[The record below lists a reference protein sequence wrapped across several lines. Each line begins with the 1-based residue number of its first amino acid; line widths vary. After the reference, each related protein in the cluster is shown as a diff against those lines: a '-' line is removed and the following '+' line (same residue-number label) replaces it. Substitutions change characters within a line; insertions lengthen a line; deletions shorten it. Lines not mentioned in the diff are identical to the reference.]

1 MNPTSGMGETETALA
16 WEKLSEGFVTRR
28 EPGSPTAIA
37 AGSRCVLT
45 DDGDL
50 VCSYMGQSKLGV
62 NDFVP
67 TVSRSSD
74 LGRTWTEQGPI
85 WPHLKDRASDF
96 VSISRAVS
104 GELFLY
110 GIDTPIDQP
119 GETFWN
125 EAIQGMKQNHLVW
138 SRSADGGRTWGEPC
152 PIPLPIAGSAEA
164 PGPMTV
170 LRSGRWVACYAP
182 YNSFDPEV
190 EVDREQIVLMRSDD
204 RGSTW
209 SHTSMLRF
217 PEPNSGGAEA
227 WVIEL
232 ADGRLLGTSWHM
244 NLRKGSDYPCSYSL
258 SSNGGETWSP
268 PYSTGIAG
276 QTTALTALPD
286 GTALFIYC
294 RRQADDVG
302 IAMAHVRPTE
312 SDFGVLDD
320 ELIWR
325 AERVRQSEGATDH
338 SSWQEFAFG
347 EPSAVLLPGG
357 QVLVTFWT
365 VQPTAQGI
373 AYLKLKLID

>member
-1 MNPTSGMGETETALA
+1 MA
-16 WEKLSEGFVTRR
+16 WEKLSEGFVNRR
-28 EPGSPTAIA
+28 EPDSPTAVA

-50 VCSYMGQSKLGV
+50 VCSYMVQSKLGI

-67 TVSRSSD
+67 TLSRSSD
-74 LGRTWTEQGPI
+74 LGQTWAEQGPI

-96 VSISRAVS
+96 VSISRSAS
-104 GELFLY
+104 GDLYSY
-110 GIDTPIDQP
+110 GIETPIDQP

-125 EAIQGMKQNHLVW
+125 DATQGMKQNHLVW
-138 SRSADGGRTWGEPC
+138 ARSADGGRSWGELSS
-152 PIPLPIAGSAEA
+152 IPLPTAGSAEA

-182 YNSFDPEV
+182 YNNFDSQV
-190 EVDREQIVLMRSDD
+190 EVDRGQIVLMRSDD
-204 RGSTW
+204 QGATW
-209 SHTSMLRF
+209 SHTSMLCF
-217 PEPNSGGAEA
+217 PEPDSGGAEA

-244 NLRKGSDYPCSYSL
+244 NLRDGSDHPCAYAL
-258 SSNGGETWSP
+258 SSDGGETWSP
-268 PYSTGIAG
+268 TRSTGIAG

-302 IAMAHVRPTE
+302 IAMARVRPTE
-312 SDFGVLDD
+312 SDFGVVHD

-325 AERVRQSEGATDH
+325 PERVRQSEGTADH

-357 QVLVTFWT
+357 EVLVTFWT

-373 AYLKLKLID
+373 AYLKLKLT